1 MRGASSFL
9 DVMMGIVFV
18 ALVAT
23 LVAHPNTAS
32 VITAGG
38 NAFSNSLKAA
48 TKGNG

>member
-1 MRGASSFL
+1 MKAGGFA
-9 DVMMGIVFV
+9 DVLMGIVFV

-38 NAFSNSLKAA
+38 NAFSNSLRAA

>member
-1 MRGASSFL
+1 MGGGGNFV
-9 DVMMGIVFV
+9 DVLTGLVFV

-32 VITAGG
+32 DITASG

-48 TKGNG
+48 SAG